1 MPGED
6 GRLAAD
12 AGPSRR
18 EDDDESFGGESAC
31 NIEPP
36 SSGASGWKPIDVRQ
50 TKPLM
55 WRGST
60 TVKIESLHADTSRLI
75 GLDLLVVA
83 DSRTQLRSLLLGR
96 GRYPVVRPC
105 SRMRSIRARSRAG
118 ICRRPAK

>member
-1 MPGED
+1 MAGED

-60 TVKIESLHADTSRLI
+60 TVKIESLHADTRLV
-75 GLDLLVVA
+75 D
-83 DSRTQLRSLLLGR
+83 
-96 GRYPVVRPC
+96 
-105 SRMRSIRARSRAG
+105 
-118 ICRRPAK
+118 

>member
-1 MPGED
+1 MAGED

-36 SSGASGWKPIDVRQ
+36 SSGASGWKPIHIRQ

-60 TVKIESLHADTSRLI
+60 AVKIESLHAVTSRLI
-75 GLDLLVVA
+75 GRDFVVA
-83 DSRTQLRSLLLGR
+83 PEPRTQIRGLLFGR
-96 GRYPVVRPC
+96 GVAILSCGPVR
-105 SRMRSIRARSRAG
+105 G
-118 ICRRPAK
+118 